1 MVKPLF
7 SVRARFYFRGSN
19 SVQPIGVDAH
29 SKAWVCAQSF
39 SGIAGSNPAGVRFL
53 ALVGVV
59 CCQVEFSGSARYF
72 VQGSP
77 TECLYVLVCV
87 RACACP

>member
-1 MVKPLF
+1 MQYLFWKRLLQGYELINPLF

-19 SVQPIGVDAH
+19 SAQPIGLDAQ

-53 ALVGVV
+53 PLVGVV
-59 CCQVEFSGSARYF
+59 SCQVEFAGTARSF
-72 VQGSP
+72 
-77 TECLYVLVCV
+77 L
-87 RACACP
+87 